1 MINVT
6 HSIILVAI
14 MAAVTAGLR
23 FAPFVVFSKATPKIV
38 DYFGEVLPF
47 AIMGML
53 VVYCLKG
60 ISLFAGTHGL
70 PEFVCIVLVAVLH
83 KWKHN
88 TLLSIL
94 VGTIAYMIL
103 IQSLG

>member
-6 HSIILVAI
+6 HSVILIAIIT
-14 MAAVTAGLR
+14 AVTAGLR
-23 FAPFVVFSKATPKIV
+23 FTPFAVFRKSTPKIV

-60 ISLFAGTHGL
+60 VSLFTGTHGL
-70 PEFVCIVLVAVLH
+70 PEFACIVLVAVLH

-94 VGTIAYMIL
+94 VGTVAYMVL
-103 IQSLG
+103 IQTIG